1 MDPADYEKYINE
13 TGVSKSDTR
22 LAAVTYE
29 LYASSLIGAGRY
41 EDALQA
47 CQNGLAV
54 GDSTTEA
61 ALTFDMAVT
70 NEYLGNWEDAY
81 NIMKSYVEE
90 YPDDDKGMKEYTFL
104 ESRL

>member
-1 MDPADYEKYINE
+1 
-13 TGVSKSDTR
+13 
-22 LAAVTYE
+22 
-29 LYASSLIGAGRY
+29 
-41 EDALQA
+41 
-47 CQNGLAV
+47 
-54 GDSTTEA
+54 
-61 ALTFDMAVT
+61 MAVT